1 MTAQTLV
8 LAATDFS
15 PAARHATERAARVAR
30 ETGGALAL
38 LHVLPG
44 SSLADLRQWLGP
56 GHALEQQLQAD
67 ALAQLQ
73 QAAQVLQRERGV
85 PVRTLQASGIAFEE
99 IAREAERE
107 DAAVMVLGARGMG
120 FLRRLVLGSTSE
132 RLLRRSTRP
141 LLVVRQMP
149 HEPYRRA
156 LVAIDFS
163 PWSVAAVQAVRR
175 LAPGARLLLLSVFQ
189 VPFEDKLRFAGV
201 DAATIEQY
209 RRQARALAL
218 QRLQSMAQQA
228 GLQAGEWEPQVAE
241 GDASMRIVEAE
252 QALDCD
258 LVVLGKHG
266 LSATEELLL
275 GSVTKHVLAEGSA
288 DVLVSTARQS

>member
-1 MTAQTLV
+1 MTAQNLV

-15 PAARHATERAARVAR
+15 PAARHATERAARIAH
-30 ETGGALAL
+30 ETGATLAL

-44 SSLADLRQWLGP
+44 GSLAELRQWLGS
-56 GHALEQQLQAD
+56 GHALEQQLLAD

-73 QAAQVLQRERGV
+73 QAAEALQLERQV
-85 PVRTLQASGIAFEE
+85 PVRTLQASGVAFEE
-99 IAREAERE
+99 ISREAERQG
-107 DAAVMVLGARGMG
+107 AAVMVLGARGMG

-163 PWSVAAVQAVRR
+163 PWSQGAVQVVR
-175 LAPGARLLLLSVFQ
+175 LVAPGARLLLFSVFQ

-201 DAATIEQY
+201 DAATIENY
-209 RRQARALAL
+209 RRQARADAL
-218 QRLQSMAQQA
+218 QRLHDLAQQC
-228 GLQAGEWEPQVAE
+228 GLKTGEWEPQVAE
-241 GDASMRIVEAE
+241 GDASMRIVETE

-258 LVVLGKHG
+258 LIVLGKHG
-266 LSATEELLL
+266 QSATEELLL

-288 DVLVSTARQS
+288 DVLVSTARRP

>member
-1 MTAQTLV
+1 MTENTLV

-15 PAARHATERAARVAR
+15 PAARHAAERAARVAR
-30 ETGGALAL
+30 ETGTALAL

-44 SSLADLRQWLGP
+44 GHLAELRRWFGA
-56 GHALEQQLQAD
+56 GHAMEQQLLAD
-67 ALAQLQ
+67 TLAQLQ
-73 QAAQVLQRERGV
+73 QAAQTLQRERGV
-85 PVRTLQASGIAFEE
+85 PVAALQASGTAFEE
-99 IAREAERE
+99 IAREAERR
-107 DAAVMVLGARGMG
+107 DAAVVVLGARGAG
-120 FLRRLVLGSTSE
+120 FLRRLVLGSTAE

-156 LVAIDFS
+156 LIAIDFS
-163 PWSVAAVQAVRR
+163 PWSPGVVQAVRR
-175 LAPGARLLLLSVFQ
+175 VAPGARLLLFSVFE

-201 DAATIEQY
+201 EAATIEHY
-209 RRQARALAL
+209 RRRARAEAL
-218 QRLQSMAQQA
+218 QRLHALAQQA
-228 GLQAGEWEPQVAE
+228 GLKSGEWEPEVAE

-266 LSATEELLL
+266 QSATEELLL

-288 DVLVSTARQS
+288 DVLVSTVREA

>member
-1 MTAQTLV
+1 MSTQTLV

-15 PAARHATERAARVAR
+15 PAARHAAERAARLAG
-30 ETGGALAL
+30 ETGATLAL

-44 SSLADLRQWLGP
+44 TSLAELRQWLGA

-67 ALAQLQ
+67 TLSQLQ
-73 QAAQVLQRERGV
+73 QAAQALQLERGV
-85 PVRTLQASGIAFEE
+85 PVRTLQASGVAFEE
-99 IAREAERE
+99 IAREAERQ

-141 LLVVRQMP
+141 LLLVRQMP

-156 LVAIDFS
+156 LVAVDFS
-163 PWSVAAVQAVRR
+163 AWSASALQTARR
-175 LAPGARLLLLSVFQ
+175 LAPGARLMLFSVFQ

-201 DAATIEQY
+201 DAATIEHY
-209 RRQARALAL
+209 RRQARAEAL
-218 QRLQSMAQQA
+218 QRLHTLAQQA
-228 GLQAGEWEPQVAE
+228 GLKAGEWEPQVAE
-241 GDASMRIVEAE
+241 GDASMRIVETE

-266 LSATEELLL
+266 QSATEELLL

-288 DVLVSTARQS
+288 DVLVSTARQA